1 MLNKRQKKEY
11 DEAKR
16 QYGNLTGWDY
26 MEMLL
31 EPKTVEQANN
41 NIRQAV
47 DFCYTVYCEVQN
59 LVRKVGD

>member
-11 DEAKR
+11 EEAKR

-26 MEMLL
+26 MDMLP

-47 DFCYTVYCEVQN
+47 DFCYTVYCEVTN
-59 LVRKVGD
+59 MVKKVGD